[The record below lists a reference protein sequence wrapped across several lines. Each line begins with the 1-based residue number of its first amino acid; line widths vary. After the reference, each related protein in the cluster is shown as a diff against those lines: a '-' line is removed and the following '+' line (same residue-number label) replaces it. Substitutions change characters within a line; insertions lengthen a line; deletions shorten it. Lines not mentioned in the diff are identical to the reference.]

1 MKKLEKIYFCF
12 FIAFF
17 VFKDCGA
24 VFKGQEAKIEDF
36 PYQVSIQNSDGNN
49 HFCGG
54 VIIDRRHVLTA
65 AHCLYGFEPEDFKVV
80 AGVSNLK
87 LPGSVYLVSDLFVHE
102 GFAFNR
108 PAINDIALLRVNASF
123 QFSDV
128 VKPAKLSMA
137 RRAYVPSR
145 NSILYISGYG
155 RDNLHSWSSKLLRK
169 GELRITHVRLCEKYF
184 KKHNYYQPQN
194 QLCTKEKIT
203 GRGGLSVSRAS
214 PWKDAPVQVIHPC
227 SPKSHRTLKKDTQC
241 AENFMQPLR
250 KATRRSKYVY
260 IYDLL

>member
-1 MKKLEKIYFCF
+1 MN
-12 FIAFF
+12 
-17 VFKDCGA
+17 CGA

-87 LPGSVYLVSDLFVHE
+87 LPGSVYSVSDLFVHD

-108 PAINDIALLRVNASF
+108 PAINDIALLRVNTSF

-137 RRAYVPSR
+137 RRAYGPSR
-145 NSILYISGYG
+145 SSVLYISGYG
-155 RDNLHSWSSKLLRK
+155 RDSLHSWSSKLLRK

-194 QLCTKEKIT
+194 QICTKEKIT
-203 GRGGLSVSRAS
+203 GRGGICKGDSGGPLSINGRVIGIAS
-214 PWKDAPVQVIHPC
+214 FAMEG
-227 SPKSHRTLKKDTQC
+227 C
-241 AENFMQPLR
+241 AGPGDPSVFTKISSYVGWIQR
-250 KATRRSKYVY
+250 KIKMSSMNS
-260 IYDLL
+260 IDMPD